1 MKLLNL
7 TRPLNNEEISQ
18 MHAINQANS
27 PDVGDIQ
34 NVNQFKS
41 LIDLSE
47 TIYAYKDKNFFQND
61 KKKFPL

>member
-27 PDVGDIQ
+27 PDVGDIP
-34 NVNQFKS
+34 NVNQFK
-41 LIDLSE
+41 E
-47 TIYAYKDKNFFQND
+47 TQSFQKYLD
-61 KKKFPL
+61 QFQQES